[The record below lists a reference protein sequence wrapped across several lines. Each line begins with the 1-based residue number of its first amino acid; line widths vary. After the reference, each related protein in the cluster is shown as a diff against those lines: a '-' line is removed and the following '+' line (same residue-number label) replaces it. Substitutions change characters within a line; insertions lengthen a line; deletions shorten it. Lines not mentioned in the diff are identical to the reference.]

1 MKAALIV
8 IAVLAFARA
17 HAIESVG
24 FERYQVI
31 VERSPFG
38 TPAASGG
45 PAAPAPGWAE
55 AFTFV
60 GVVPDPSSTNVLA
73 IIQDKE
79 RSYLRGVGETIGEA
93 KVKEIVAA
101 GRASQLVLQRGLETA
116 PLRFK
121 DPAAGGVP
129 TLPAMVAGTPEV
141 PKVQP
146 AQTPTAGGGVVM
158 PPRRRIPFRRGE

>member
-1 MKAALIV
+1 MR
-8 IAVLAFARA
+8 AVLLLMAGLAVARA
-17 HAIESVG
+17 HGIETVG
-24 FERYQVI
+24 FDRYQVI

-38 TPAASGG
+38 TPAGGGG
-45 PAAPAPGWAE
+45 PAAPAPGWAD

-60 GVVPDPSSTNVLA
+60 GVVPDPGTTNVLA

-79 RSYLRGVGETIGEA
+79 RAYLRAAGEMIGDV
-93 KVKEIVAA
+93 KVKEIVVA

-121 DPAAGGVP
+121 DPAGGGVP
-129 TLPAMVAGTPEV
+129 PLPAMAAGTPGV
-141 PKVQP
+141 PTVQAP
-146 AQTPTAGGGVVM
+146 VVANQPSGTV